1 MLQIT
6 LFFALNRVFENE
18 TSTQSKKVL
27 KKFWRE
33 IFFEYYIN
41 NSSELL
47 SFFKRLPD
55 EEWTYNTK
63 KFLQNINSIFLE
75 YVTLFLTLYTM
86 WKIIGIDLGTTNS
99 AVAFMEGGEAKI
111 IPNAEGNRTT
121 PSIVAHKDGSIIVG
135 TPAKRQAI
143 TNPAGTIFSAK
154 RFIGRKFDEVQ
165 DEIKNVPY
173 EVVKG
178 KDGSALIKFDGKEVR
193 PEEIGAHILMKLKAD
208 AEKFLGQTVS
218 EAVITVPA
226 YFNDDQ
232 RQATINA
239 GKIAG
244 LEVKRIVNEPTAA
257 ALAYGAGKGKNEK
270 IAIYDFG
277 GGTFDISI
285 LELSDE
291 GTFEVLATNGDTH
304 LGGDDFDKI
313 ITDWIIDE
321 FKKDQAIDLRND
333 PMALQRVRDEAEKA
347 KKELSSTSD
356 YDINLPYITVDSSG
370 PKNLAMTLT
379 RNKFE
384 ELIADTVEKSIAP
397 CKAVLKDAG
406 LKASD
411 LNQVLMVGGSTRVPL
426 VMQKVEAFFG
436 KKPNTGINPDE
447 SVAMGAAIQ
456 AGIIGGDVTD
466 VLLLDVTPLTLG
478 IETMGGVRTPMI
490 TRNTTIPA
498 NKTETFSTAV
508 DNQPSVEI
516 HVLQGEREM
525 AADNKSLGRFML
537 DGIAPAPRGVPQIEV
552 SFDIDANGVLHVTA
566 KDKGTGK
573 EQKITIQGSTGMDE
587 AEVDK
592 LVKEAEAKKEEDKKK
607 KELVDARNQAD
618 GAVAQADKLMRDN
631 ADKISDEDK
640 ALLEDKVK
648 DVKEVLAKSDASK
661 DDFEAPSKALQDALM
676 QVGQKI
682 YSQADAAGAPQ
693 DGAQAEDTQKA
704 EDDVQDGEVEK

>member
-1 MLQIT
+1 
-6 LFFALNRVFENE
+6 
-18 TSTQSKKVL
+18 
-27 KKFWRE
+27 
-33 IFFEYYIN
+33 
-41 NSSELL
+41 
-47 SFFKRLPD
+47 
-55 EEWTYNTK
+55 
-63 KFLQNINSIFLE
+63 
-75 YVTLFLTLYTM
+75 M

-121 PSIVAHKDGSIIVG
+121 PSIVANKDGSIIVG

-154 RFIGRKFDEVQ
+154 RFIGRKYDEVA

-178 KDGSALIKFDGKEVR
+178 KDGAALIKFDGKEVR
-193 PEEIGAHILMKLKAD
+193 PEEIGAHVLMKLKED
-208 AEKFLGQTVS
+208 AEKFLGSTVT

-270 IAIYDFG
+270 IAVYDFG

-291 GTFEVLATNGDTH
+291 GTFEVLSTNGDTH

-313 ITDWIIDE
+313 ITEWIIDE
-321 FKKDQAIDLRND
+321 FKKDQAIDLAND

-347 KKELSSTSD
+347 KKELSTTQD

-370 PKNLAMTLT
+370 PKNLMMTLT
-379 RNKFE
+379 RTKFE
-384 ELIADTVEKSIAP
+384 ELISDLVERSLKP
-397 CKAVLKDAG
+397 CKEVLKDAG

-436 KKPNTGINPDE
+436 RKPNTGINPDE

-490 TRNTTIPA
+490 ARNTTIPA
-498 NKTETFSTAV
+498 NKSETFSTAV

-592 LVKEAEAKKEEDKKK
+592 LVKEAEAKKEEDKAKK
-607 KELVDARNQAD
+607 DMVDARNGAD
-618 GAVAQADKLMRDN
+618 SAVAQAEKLMADN
-631 ADKISDEDK
+631 ADKVSEEDK
-640 ALLEDKVK
+640 TLLEDKIK
-648 DVKEVLAKSDASK
+648 DVKEVLAKSDATK
-661 DDFEAPSKALQDALM
+661 EDFEAPSKALQDALM

-682 YSQADAAGAPQ
+682 YSQADASEAPQ
-693 DGAQAEDTQKA
+693 DGAAESQKA
-704 EDDVQDGEVEK
+704 DGEDDVQDGEVEK

>member
-1 MLQIT
+1 
-6 LFFALNRVFENE
+6 
-18 TSTQSKKVL
+18 
-27 KKFWRE
+27 
-33 IFFEYYIN
+33 
-41 NSSELL
+41 
-47 SFFKRLPD
+47 
-55 EEWTYNTK
+55 
-63 KFLQNINSIFLE
+63 
-75 YVTLFLTLYTM
+75 
-86 WKIIGIDLGTTNS
+86 
-99 AVAFMEGGEAKI
+99 
-111 IPNAEGNRTT
+111 
-121 PSIVAHKDGSIIVG
+121 
-135 TPAKRQAI
+135 
-143 TNPAGTIFSAK
+143 
-154 RFIGRKFDEVQ
+154 
-165 DEIKNVPY
+165 
-173 EVVKG
+173 
-178 KDGSALIKFDGKEVR
+178 
-193 PEEIGAHILMKLKAD
+193 MKLKAD
-208 AEKFLGQTVS
+208 AEKYLGTDVK

-270 IAIYDFG
+270 IAVYDFG

-285 LELSDE
+285 LELSEE

-347 KKELSSTSD
+347 KKELSSTSE

-370 PKNLAMTLT
+370 PKNLMMTLT

-384 ELIADTVEKSIAP
+384 DLIGDLVERTIKPS
-397 CKAVLKDAG
+397 KEVLKDAG
-406 LKASD
+406 LKTSD
-411 LNQVLMVGGSTRVPL
+411 LDQVILVGGSTRVPL
-426 VMQKVEAFFG
+426 VQQKVEAFFG
-436 KKPNTGINPDE
+436 KKPNASINPDE
-447 SVAMGAAIQ
+447 AVAMGAAIQ

-592 LVKEAEAKKEEDKKK
+592 LVKEAEAKKDEDKKK
-607 KELVDARNQAD
+607 KDVVDARNTAD
-618 GAVAQADKLMRDN
+618 GSVAQAEKLMRDN
-631 ADKISDEDK
+631 ADKITDDDK
-640 ALLEDKVK
+640 KVLEDAIQNVK
-648 DVKEVLAKSDASK
+648 DVLGKSDASK
-661 DDFEAPSKALQDALM
+661 EDFEAPNKALQDALM

-682 YSQADAAGAPQ
+682 YSQADAANPESGA
-693 DGAQAEDTQKA
+693 DAQTEEKK
-704 EDDVQDGEVEK
+704 DDDIQDGEVEK